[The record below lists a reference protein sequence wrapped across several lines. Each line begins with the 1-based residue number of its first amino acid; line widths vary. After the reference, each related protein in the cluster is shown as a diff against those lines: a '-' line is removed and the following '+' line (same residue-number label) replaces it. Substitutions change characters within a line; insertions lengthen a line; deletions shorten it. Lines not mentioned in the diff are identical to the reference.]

1 MVSAI
6 TFVVAV
12 AAAIAIG
19 TCGAY
24 ILMMKLLTTKRG
36 KQAIKDY
43 SKELTDLTYDI
54 LKENMKDTKK
64 WTELMTA
71 ATFEEE

>member
-1 MVSAI
+1 MAVI

-12 AAAIAIG
+12 AVAIAIG

-24 ILMMKLLTTKRG
+24 WLMLKLLTTKRG
-36 KQAIKDY
+36 KQAIKDC

-54 LKENMKDTKK
+54 LKENMKDTKR
-64 WTELMTA
+64 WQELIETA
-71 ATFEEE
+71 SFE